1 MKNWTFSIDIVG
13 TCNLRCPSCPVGNTN
28 KKNSSGLM
36 SFDLFKEILDKI
48 AAQPDLIPKI
58 DLYNWGEPSL
68 HNRLP
73 EFIAEINRRGW
84 FSGISSNL
92 NTQFVDRLLE
102 EPPTKL
108 RLSVSGFNQGR
119 YGVTHAKGDITHV
132 KANWQRLVHLKSKK
146 RLNTMLEIAFH
157 IYKNNKTDLLQW
169 ASLASQSGAIFSPVW
184 SLYQPIEELVQILE
198 TNEITEDFQK
208 TADMMEVHP
217 MHQLALGR
225 QIEVQDCRLRKK
237 QTAINWDGSV
247 ALCCSVYDSRR
258 FTIAKSFVDTDW
270 DELQARKYDHD
281 FCNSCFKAGGPG
293 TVELDVVSK
302 IDDLAIESQINRNAS
317 PIISIKNGLNVS
329 GPIDMKKTFFEST
342 V

>member
-13 TCNLRCPSCPVGNTN
+13 TCNLRCPSCPVGNAN
-28 KKNSSGLM
+28 KKNNSGLM
-36 SFDLFKEILDKI
+36 SLDLFKEILDKI
-48 AAQPDLIPKI
+48 AEQPNLIPKI

-73 EFIAEINRRGW
+73 EFVAEVNRRGW

-119 YGVTHAKGDITHV
+119 YGVTHAKGDINHV
-132 KANWQRLVHLKSKK
+132 KANWQRLVYLKSRK
-146 RLNTMLEIAFH
+146 RLNTLLEVAFH
-157 IYKNNKTDLLQW
+157 VYKNNKTDLLQW

-184 SLYQPIEELVQILE
+184 SLYQPMEELVQAFE
-198 TNEITEDFQK
+198 TNHFSDDFQR
-208 TADMMEVHP
+208 TSEMMEVHP
-217 MHQLALGR
+217 IHQIALGR
-225 QIEVQDCRLRKK
+225 EIKVEDCRLRKK

-247 ALCCSVYDSRR
+247 ALCCSVYDANR
-258 FTIAKSFVDTDW
+258 FTIAKSFIDTNW
-270 DELQARKYDHD
+270 DDLQAIKYNHD
-281 FCNSCFKAGGPG
+281 FCNRCFKSGGPG
-293 TVELDVVSK
+293 TFEAHVVNK
-302 IDDLAIESQINRNAS
+302 IDDLAVENQIKRNS
-317 PIISIKNGLNVS
+317 FPVISIKNGLNIS
-329 GPIDMKKTFFEST
+329 GPIDIKQTFFESA